1 VNQTRSEAA
10 GDATAPTAL
19 LKQATQLV
27 ANTSQIATTHKTVA
41 VAAHLGSSQANS
53 SVLDKEKAPVSAQHR
68 AASGMLD
75 TKFDAALSDAGNK
88 STTADANNG
97 SAKIPHS
104 TDPLMTFAAKG
115 GLGVVAG
122 QDLQFANGEAI
133 TLASGQDSNFALAD
147 QLRIHTGQALG
158 VLAGAQGQGSLK
170 VIAAQGPVLVQAQA
184 DTMTLASKAQLKM
197 VSVSGDITL
206 AASKR
211 FHAAVKGGA
220 SITMENGNMV
230 VQCPGTLTVH
240 AGQKS
245 FVGGAKVSSVLP
257 QFPRSAIE
265 NVPVKFDLQLQD
277 VPGPNGASLPETQWR
292 IVSAPDQHSAVLSK
306 KELVSGTSDVTG
318 KVVLSPAQET
328 QLLATYNESPS
339 TLWIVAESHAHN
351 VALKQSHDDWTD
363 QHKQHQALDAMGYSD
378 DLATVGDE
386 PVDDFFTRQ
395 AYDETKARTGA
406 ALINKTKKG

>member
-104 TDPLMTFAAKG
+104 TDPLMTFAARG

-158 VLAGAQGQGSLK
+158 VLAGAQSQGSLK
-170 VIAAQGPVLVQAQA
+170 VIAAQGPILVQAQA

-197 VSVSGDITL
+197 VSVSGDMTL
-206 AASKR
+206 AASKKV
-211 FHAAVKGGA
+211 HLAVKGGA
-220 SITMENGNMV
+220 AITIEGGHIM

-240 AGQKS
+240 AGNKS
-245 FVGGAKVSSVLP
+245 FT
-257 QFPRSAIE
+257 
-265 NVPVKFDLQLQD
+265 
-277 VPGPNGASLPETQWR
+277 GP
-292 IVSAPDQHSAVLSK
+292 
-306 KELVSGTSDVTG
+306 G
-318 KVVLSPAQET
+318 KVDAPLPAF
-328 QLLATYNESPS
+328 P
-339 TLWIVAESHAHN
+339 
-351 VALKQSHDDWTD
+351 QS
-363 QHKQHQALDAMGYSD
+363 
-378 DLATVGDE
+378 VC
-386 PVDDFFTRQ
+386 
-395 AYDETKARTGA
+395 KACMLA
-406 ALINKTKKG
+406 ALRSGSPFAAPAGA